1 MGVEISWHSH
11 EAEVEAV
18 NADVTEDETEEKVV
32 LQYIASVDIST
43 IVQIMKDLPANIK
56 TMSLMD
62 IVERSK
68 K

>member
-32 LQYIASVDIST
+32 LQSITSVDIGT
-43 IVQIMKDLPANIK
+43 VVQILKDLPNNIK
-56 TMSLMD
+56 NCD
-62 IVERSK
+62 
-68 K
+68 